1 VPPSDAA
8 LDPAA
13 AAAQPARMA
22 DTSGLTLTIT
32 FSPAEMEAIDDWIA
46 RHDDPKPSR
55 EDAVCQLVIGRLGA
69 EDNHPS
75 TVLPG
80 FTTGRDIV

>member
-1 VPPSDAA
+1 MSDSHPKTA
-8 LDPAA
+8 
-13 AAAQPARMA
+13 
-22 DTSGLTLTIT
+22 LTIH
-32 FSPAEMEAIDDWIA
+32 FGPDQIKAIDAWIA
-46 RHDDPKPSR
+46 RHADPKPSR

-69 EDNHPS
+69 EDDHPS

>member
-1 VPPSDAA
+1 
-8 LDPAA
+8 
-13 AAAQPARMA
+13 MA
-22 DTSGLTLTIT
+22 DTSDLTLTIT

-55 EDAVCQLVIGRLGA
+55 EDAVCQLIGGRLGA
-69 EDNHPS
+69 YGPS
-75 TVLPG
+75 TIIPQ